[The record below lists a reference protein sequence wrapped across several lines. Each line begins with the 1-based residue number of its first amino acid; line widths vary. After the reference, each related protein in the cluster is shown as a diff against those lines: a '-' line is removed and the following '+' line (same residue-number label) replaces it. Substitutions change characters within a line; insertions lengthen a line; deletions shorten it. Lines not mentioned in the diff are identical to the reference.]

1 MLNQLHVGTMVDE
14 DKRDKLEISVM
25 LRTVNTGQTVKV
37 KALLDS
43 GATGLFLDEGFVK
56 EMQWEVDDMEKT
68 VPVYNVDGTLNA
80 AGHIQQTIDLFIRYG
95 EHQERA
101 TFSITKLGGTQAI
114 LGHAWLKRH
123 NPKIDWKTGAVELT

>member
-1 MLNQLHVGTMVDE
+1 
-14 DKRDKLEISVM
+14 
-25 LRTVNTGQTVKV
+25 
-37 KALLDS
+37 
-43 GATGLFLDEGFVK
+43 
-56 EMQWEVDDMEKT
+56 MEKT

-80 AGHIQQTIDLFIRYG
+80 AGCIHQTIDLFIRYG

-123 NPKIDWKTGAVELT
+123 NPKIDWKAGAVQLTRCPPACKRMRKPLPPTIEEKEEEEQLLLIRPIQKEEDDALLN